1 MQKRSSMNT
10 SVNTTKLPSIWGKLN
25 LQWLYKVNYLKE
37 LRVVDY
43 GCGRRATQ
51 EKVLIYISSQVP
63 IIYFPYDPYWGD
75 EDRNRNAI
83 SCLCQW
89 EEADLCICANV
100 LNVIDDDEE
109 LEKIIKEVTQAKY
122 WAFQIYEGDKSG
134 IGKESKAGCWQ
145 RNAKT
150 EFYVKFILEHNLACS
165 VYTIRNNIITN
176 DLNLIK

>member
-10 SVNTTKLPSIWGKLN
+10 SVNTTKLPSIWGKLD

-75 EDRNRNAI
+75 VDRSEMTLR
-83 SCLCQW
+83 CLTVYQ
-89 EEADLCICANV
+89 EADLCICANV
-100 LNVIDDDEE
+100 LNVIDDNEE
-109 LEKIIKEVTQAKY
+109 LEKIIKEVTQANY

-134 IGKESKAGCWQ
+134 IGRESKTGCWQ
-145 RNAKT
+145 RN
-150 EFYVKFILEHNLACS
+150 
-165 VYTIRNNIITN
+165 NITSYYM
-176 DLNLIK
+176 NLITTLTGKSCYRKGNFIYNNLNMLK